1 MEKLYIWGDKIPGNS
16 QKSKIDV
23 LDIHKE
29 YTEEDLF
36 EKYPGIWDKTSAELG
51 DLSGNDTMVFHQEI
65 ENGPAKMTYEDEP
78 FLIPYLVEGS
88 ERCVIICPGGAYL
101 TKVMEDEKA
110 TAEALNRAG
119 ISAFILW
126 YRTYP
131 YYAPLM
137 FLDCQRAIR
146 YVRYH
151 ASDYGITPEKIA
163 LIGFSAGGNLAF
175 ESYYWLRNRNLMPE
189 DYSSD
194 EIDKVDATVAGLA
207 GVYPALSLVNDKIIA
222 ILAGRD
228 TYDNLKKRDQFAKE
242 YEIFSRVQKGDAPLF
257 LCAAMDDVIVDP
269 THLLTLTKIAKEK
282 EIPVELHLFP
292 QGGHGLNDETIL
304 KLWKKLFITWLDRL
318 FN

>member
-1 MEKLYIWGDKIPGNS
+1 MEKLYIWGENIPGNS
-16 QKSKIDV
+16 QKSKTDV

-29 YTEEDLF
+29 YTEQDLA
-36 EKYPGIWDKTSAELG
+36 EKYPGIWDKSTSELG
-51 DLSGNDTMVFHQEI
+51 DLSGNDTTVFHHEI

-101 TKVMEDEKA
+101 IKGMTEEKA
-110 TAEALNRAG
+110 TAKALNQAG

-151 ASDYGITPEKIA
+151 ASDYGIDPEKIA

-194 EIDKVDATVAGLA
+194 EVDKVDATVAGLA
-207 GVYPALSLVNDKIIA
+207 GVYPAISLVNDKIIA

-228 TYDNLKKRDQFAKE
+228 TYDNPEKRDQFAKE
-242 YEIFSRVQKGDAPLF
+242 YDIFSRVQKGDAPLF
-257 LCAAMDDVIVDP
+257 LCAAMDDAIVDS

-282 EIPVELHLFP
+282 DIPVELHLFP
-292 QGGHGLNDETIL
+292 QGGHGLNDEIIL
-304 KLWKKLFITWLDRL
+304 KQWKNLFITWLDRL

>member
-16 QKSKIDV
+16 KKCKTDI

-29 YTEEDLF
+29 YSQQEII
-36 EKYPGIWDKTSAELG
+36 EKYPGIWDKTSSELG
-51 DLSGNDTMVFHQEI
+51 DLSGNDTMVYHQEI
-65 ENGPAKMTYEDEP
+65 EHGPAKMTYEDEP
-78 FLIPYLVEGS
+78 FLIPYIVEGS
-88 ERCVIICPGGAYL
+88 DSCVIICPGGAYL

-131 YYAPLM
+131 YHAPLM

-151 ASDYGITPEKIA
+151 ASDYGIDPEKIV
-163 LIGFSAGGNLAF
+163 LIGFSAGGNLAV
-175 ESYYWLRNRNLMPE
+175 ETYYWLRNRNLMP
-189 DYSSD
+189 DYSLD
-194 EIDKVDATVAGLA
+194 EVDKVDAKVVGLA
-207 GVYPALSLVNDKIIA
+207 GVYPAISLVNDKIIA

-228 TYDNLKKRDQFAKE
+228 TYDNPEKREHFTKE
-242 YEIFSRVQKGDAPLF
+242 YDIFSQVQKGDVPLF
-257 LCAAMDDVIVDP
+257 LCAAMDDTIVDP
-269 THLLTLTKIAKEK
+269 VHLLTLTSIAKEK

-292 QGGHGLNDETIL
+292 QGGHGFNDETIL
-304 KLWKKLFITWLDRL
+304 KQWKELFILWLKRIL
-318 FN
+318 N